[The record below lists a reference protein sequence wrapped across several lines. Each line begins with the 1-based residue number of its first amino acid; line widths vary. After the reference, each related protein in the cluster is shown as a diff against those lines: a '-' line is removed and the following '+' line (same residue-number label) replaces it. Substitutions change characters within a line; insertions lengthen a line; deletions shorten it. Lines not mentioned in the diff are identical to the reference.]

1 MPTEK
6 ISSKENKL
14 IKQFVKLSG
23 SKQQRRQEGL
33 FAAEGIKIIQ
43 EAVQS
48 GFALKTLFFTEQAE
62 KKYGGDIKFFA
73 ESSQTFY
80 IITEDIAKKISET
93 QTPQGVFALI
103 AMLDNK
109 PNTAKIFNNGCFA
122 ILNSLQ
128 DPGNIGTII
137 RTAAAFGIDGLFL
150 SSDCPDIYS
159 PKILRSTMGGVFK
172 LPVYTEDNI
181 IALIGEMRASGIT
194 VYAASLD
201 KKSLKLG
208 GISFSSGAA
217 VVIGNEGNGLPQSV
231 IDACDKS
238 VIIPMQGSTE
248 SLNAATAA
256 AVLMWEMTK
265 HKLN

>member
-1 MPTEK
+1 
-6 ISSKENKL
+6 
-14 IKQFVKLSG
+14 
-23 SKQQRRQEGL
+23 
-33 FAAEGIKIIQ
+33 
-43 EAVQS
+43 VQS
-48 GFALKTLFFTEQAE
+48 GYALKTLFFTEQAE
-62 KKYGGDIKFFA
+62 IKYGEDIKILA
-73 ESSQTFY
+73 ENSQSFY
-80 IITEDIAKKISET
+80 IVTEDIAKKISET

-150 SSDCPDIYS
+150 SNDCPDIYS

-172 LPVYTEDNI
+172 QPVFIAESIT
-181 IALIGEMRASGIT
+181 ALISEMRRAGIT
-194 VYAASLD
+194 VYAANLD

-208 GISFSSGAA
+208 SVSFGAGTA
-217 VVIGNEGNGLPQSV
+217 VVIGNEGNGLPQSI

-265 HKLN
+265 YKQN

>member
-1 MPTEK
+1 
-6 ISSKENKL
+6 
-14 IKQFVKLSG
+14 
-23 SKQQRRQEGL
+23 
-33 FAAEGIKIIQ
+33 
-43 EAVQS
+43 VQS
-48 GFALKTLFFTEQAE
+48 GYALKTLFFTEQAE
-62 KKYGGDIKFFA
+62 IKYGEDIKILA
-73 ESSQTFY
+73 ENSQSFY
-80 IITEDIAKKISET
+80 IVTEDIAKKISET

-109 PNTAKIFNNGCFA
+109 PNTAKIFNNGCFVL
-122 ILNSLQ
+122 LNGLQ

-150 SSDCPDIYS
+150 SHDCPDIYS

-172 LPVYTEDNI
+172 QPVFIAESIT
-181 IALIGEMRASGIT
+181 ALISEMRRAGIT
-194 VYAASLD
+194 VYAANLD

-208 GISFSSGAA
+208 SVSFGAGTA
-217 VVIGNEGNGLPQSV
+217 VVIGNEGNGLPQSI

-265 HKLN
+265 YKQN